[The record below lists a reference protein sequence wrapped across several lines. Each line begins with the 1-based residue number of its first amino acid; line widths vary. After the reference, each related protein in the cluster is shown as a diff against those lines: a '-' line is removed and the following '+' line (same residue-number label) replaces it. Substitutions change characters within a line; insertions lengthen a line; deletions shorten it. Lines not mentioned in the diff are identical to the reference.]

1 MSHHVEPAD
10 TSGGD
15 RQVALGGEWSV
26 VPTDHDVPAPRTDLQ
41 SRSGPPLLAFDHVSK
56 WYGPVLGL
64 NGVSLR
70 LQPGITGLVGPNGA
84 GKSTLM
90 KLATG
95 QLRPDLGHVT
105 IRDIPAHRST
115 AKRHLG
121 FCPETDAF
129 YEEMSGR
136 EFVYHMARLFG
147 FGRRAAAER
156 TKSVLRQ
163 VGMADR
169 AERRLRGY
177 SKGMRQRIKLAQA
190 LTHDPSLLILDEPL
204 NGVDPTGRQELCQ
217 LFRDLAA
224 RGKSLL
230 ISSHQLE
237 ELEKLTER
245 VIVVARGVL
254 IAQGTVMEIR
264 DLLEDQPLTVRIDSD
279 RPRELAAA
287 LLRLPDVL
295 GVELGGGATVLARA
309 HNPQRFFRT
318 LGALVLDE
326 TFEVKHLETLD
337 CSAQAILDYLLKTR

>member
-1 MSHHVEPAD
+1 VVSKEAGAQSSLTTGHLPLT
-10 TSGGD
+10 TS
-15 RQVALGGEWSV
+15 
-26 VPTDHDVPAPRTDLQ
+26 
-41 SRSGPPLLAFDHVSK
+41 PLLVFDHVSK
-56 WYGPVLGL
+56 WYGPILGL

-70 LQPGITGLVGPNGA
+70 LMPGITGLVGPNGA

-95 QLRPDLGHVT
+95 QLRPDIGTVA
-105 IRDIPAHRST
+105 IRGIPAIRAT

-136 EFVYHMARLFG
+136 DFVYHMARLSG
-147 FGRRAAAER
+147 FNGQFARER
-156 TKSVLRQ
+156 TEAVLNQ

-169 AERRLRGY
+169 ANRRLRGY

-190 LTHDPSLLILDEPL
+190 LAHDPALLILDEPL
-204 NGVDPTGRQELCQ
+204 NGVDPTGRQELCR
-217 LFRDLAA
+217 LFRELAEQ
-224 RGKSLL
+224 GKSIL

-237 ELEKLTER
+237 ELEKLTDR
-245 VIVVARGVL
+245 VIVLARGVL

-295 GVELGGGATVLARA
+295 GVELGGGPTVITRA
-309 HNPQRFFRT
+309 HNPQRFFRSLT
-318 LGALVLDE
+318 ALVLDE
-326 TFEVKHLETLD
+326 TFEVRHLETLD
-337 CSAQAILDYLLKTR
+337 CSAQAILDYLLKEAR

>member
-1 MSHHVEPAD
+1 VSREVV
-10 TSGGD
+10 SGFD
-15 RQVALGGEWSV
+15 S
-26 VPTDHDVPAPRTDLQ
+26 PTYPAPFTAHQ
-41 SRSGPPLLAFDHVSK
+41 SPLLVFDQVSK
-56 WYGPVLGL
+56 WYGPILGL
-64 NGVSLR
+64 NGATLR
-70 LQPGITGLVGPNGA
+70 LSAGITGLVGPNGA

-95 QLRPDLGHVT
+95 QLRPDLGRVT
-105 IRDIPAHRST
+105 IRGIPACRAA

-136 EFVYHMARLFG
+136 AFIYNMARLYG
-147 FGRRAAAER
+147 YDRGHAKMR
-156 TKSVLRQ
+156 TESVLQ
-163 VGMADR
+163 LVGMMDR
-169 AERRLRGY
+169 ADRRLRGY

-190 LTHDPSLLILDEPL
+190 LVHDPDLLILDEPL

-217 LFRDLAA
+217 LFAALAA
-224 RGKSLL
+224 QGKSLL

-237 ELEKLTER
+237 ELEKLTDR
-245 VIVVARGVL
+245 VIVLARGVL
-254 IAQGTVMEIR
+254 VAQGTVMEIR

-295 GVELGGGATVLARA
+295 GVELGGGATVVARA

-318 LGALVLDE
+318 LGSMILDD

-337 CSAQAILDYLLKTR
+337 CSTQAILDYLLGGK